1 MQCLTLMV
9 GLPGSGKTTFV
20 RGLREKRPGVAVVS
34 PDLIRL
40 QLFGVVF
47 DYAVEDEVWTITR
60 ALVQGHFNLRRSVIL
75 DATNLTSKR
84 RAQWIDLAKEYGIPT
99 GAIFINP
106 PIETVRKQNRMRTG
120 DAVVPEDVID
130 KMSQLLQA
138 PKPEEGLHFIIEVR
152 SVSDDA
158 IQQAV
163 ACMDSAERESVPRQV
178 FVQEQRRRA
187 YGEDTI

>member
-1 MQCLTLMV
+1 MV

-60 ALVQGHFNLRRSVIL
+60 ALMQGHFNLRRSVIL
-75 DATNLTSKR
+75 DATNLTLKR

-99 GAIFINP
+99 GAVFINP

-152 SVSDDA
+152 SVNESV
-158 IQQAV
+158 IQQVAV
-163 ACMDSAERESVPRQV
+163 CMDRAERKSVPRPIR
-178 FVQEQRRRA
+178 VQEQRRRA
-187 YGEDTI
+187 YGEDTL